1 MLNNINLD
9 IFYKKLTKKI
19 KNDLRFK
26 NDNWELHL
34 QKNTI
39 SENLTNLN
47 KLKTFKQPSYFT
59 MKPIGLW
66 TSGLYGNSENNI
78 YWTNWLVREMPEW
91 ADPKKTNYYMI
102 KIDYNK
108 LYIINNKEDY
118 NNFNKKFISTDGKY
132 IDWKKVQDNN
142 YFGIHIS
149 KPFSL
154 FNMSKF
160 DMYINWTYSWDCTS
174 TCIWNKDA
182 ILEVIKISIDDLFKN
197 DTKKVISEKLI
208 NNFKKNDLIK
218 ISKEHDISVKRKDK
232 TLKTKLELFN
242 SLKMRKLI

>member
-1 MLNNINLD
+1 M
-9 IFYKKLTKKI
+9 KI
-19 KNDLRFK
+19 QTFSK
-26 NDNWELHL
+26 
-34 QKNTI
+34 
-39 SENLTNLN
+39 N

-160 DMYINWTYSWDCTS
+160 DSDINWTYTWDCTS
-174 TCIWNKDA
+174 TCIWNKNA

-208 NNFKKNDLIK
+208 GGNPIIHVLSDTNPDGTFTAITGDLEDVYFSK
-218 ISKEHDISVKRKDK
+218 I
-232 TLKTKLELFN
+232 FAN
-242 SLKMRKLI
+242 A